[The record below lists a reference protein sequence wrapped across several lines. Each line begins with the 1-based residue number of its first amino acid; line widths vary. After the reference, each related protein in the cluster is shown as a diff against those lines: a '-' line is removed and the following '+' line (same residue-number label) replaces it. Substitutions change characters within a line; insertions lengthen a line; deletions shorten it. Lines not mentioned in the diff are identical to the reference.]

1 MSKADNMLSILWL
14 LRAGKRLTAKQLAES
29 LEMNIRTVYRYID
42 ALCASGVPIV
52 ADSGHNG
59 GYSLLQSFRDAPL
72 FFDLE
77 EQKALVQAAIFAQ
90 EAGYPYGE
98 ELRRAINKLKTFTN
112 EAQLNE
118 INRHSIGFEVIQP
131 RVNPAMQAILQ
142 ELEVAVADRFTLIME
157 YRSGTD
163 PASKMRDFDPYGLVN
178 WKGKWYVVG
187 YCHLRCETRSFRVDR
202 ILSLE
207 RTNAFFQRPETFSAR
222 IFLLKDLLPS
232 EQNAKNLVSIHI
244 KGKPE
249 ALNDLCEHWL
259 FGHALIERTVDHAY
273 FQVEEQVLL
282 MYVPHF
288 LLAYGRSIQVLE
300 PIILKNRLIEIT
312 SGLLEHYTSMQISK
326 QN

>member
-14 LRAGKRLTAKQLAES
+14 LKSGKRLTAKQLAES

-59 GYSLLQSFRDAPL
+59 GYSLLQSFREAPL

-98 ELRRAINKLKTFTN
+98 ELRRAIHKLKTYTN
-112 EAQLNE
+112 EDQLNE
-118 INRHSIGFEVIQP
+118 INRHSIGFEVIQS
-131 RVNPAMQAILQ
+131 RVNPAMQSILQ
-142 ELEVAVADRFTLIME
+142 ELEIAVADGLTLHME
-157 YRSGTD
+157 YRSGNEL
-163 PASKMRDFDPYGLVN
+163 ASKSRRIDPYGLVN

-187 YCHLRCETRSFRVDR
+187 YCHLRVETRSFRVDR
-202 ILSLE
+202 IQALE
-207 RTNAFFQRPETFSAR
+207 RTNAVFQRPEAFSAR
-222 IFLLKDLLPS
+222 IFLLKDLLPN

-244 KGKPE
+244 KGMPE

-259 FGHALIERTVDHAY
+259 FGHALIERTMNHAH

-282 MYVPHF
+282 DHVPHF
-288 LLAYGRSIQVLE
+288 LLAYGRAIQVLE
-300 PIILKNRLIEIT
+300 PTILKDRLIEII
-312 SGLLEHYTSMQISK
+312 SGLLEHYTSVQISNPK
-326 QN
+326 

>member
-14 LRAGKRLTAKQLAES
+14 LKAGKRMTAKQLAEA

-42 ALCASGVPIV
+42 ALCSSGVPIV

-59 GYSLLQSFRDAPL
+59 GYSLLQSFREAPL

-98 ELRRAINKLKTFTN
+98 ELRRAINKLKTYTN

-131 RVNPAMQAILQ
+131 RVNPVTQSILQ
-142 ELEVAVADRFTLIME
+142 ELEIAVANGFTLSMD
-157 YRSGTD
+157 YRTGNQLS
-163 PASKMRDFDPYGLVN
+163 AKIRQLDPYGLVN

-187 YCHLRCETRSFRVDR
+187 YCHLRSDTRSFRVDR
-202 ILSLE
+202 ILTLE
-207 RTNAFFQRPETFSAR
+207 RTHATFQRPEAFSAR
-222 IFLLKDLLPS
+222 VFLLKDLLPN
-232 EQNAKNLVSIHI
+232 EQNAKHLVSVHI
-244 KGKPE
+244 KGIPE

-259 FGHALIERTVDHAY
+259 FGHALIERTTDHAH
-273 FQVEEQVLL
+273 FQVEEQALL
-282 MYVPHF
+282 AHVPHF
-288 LLAYGRSIQVLE
+288 LLAYGRAIQVLE
-300 PIILKNRLIEIT
+300 PAILKDRLVEIT
-312 SGLLEHYTSMQISK
+312 SRLTDHYKGM
-326 QN
+326 